1 MMGAEKPGRKD
12 PITISVEARLL
23 GENDRLAARNRQA
36 FAERGLCCLNLVSSP
51 GSGKTTLLV
60 ETIRALEG
68 RLRCAVIE
76 GDQQTD
82 YDARRIAETGA
93 AVVQV
98 NTGQACHLDAG
109 LVAGAAARLELAGI
123 DLLLIE
129 NVGNLICPAEYD
141 LGEDAKVV
149 VMSVTEGEEKPL
161 KYPLIFHLSSAVV
174 LTKCDLLPSLRFD
187 LETCRANIRQINPK
201 APILETSAYNP
212 STLEKWLAWL
222 ESQVRQKGASSQ
234 GRKENAQ

>member
-1 MMGAEKPGRKD
+1 MPDNKT
-12 PITISVEARLL
+12 PITVTVESRLL
-23 GENDRLAARNRQA
+23 GENDRLAAQNHQLFTRL
-36 FAERGLCCLNLVSSP
+36 GLCPLNLISSP

-60 ETIRALEG
+60 ETIRGLQG

-93 AVVQV
+93 AVVQI

-109 LVAGAAARLELAGI
+109 LVASAVERLDLKEV
-123 DLLLIE
+123 DLLVIE

-141 LGEDAKVV
+141 LGEAAKVV

-161 KYPLIFHLSSAVV
+161 KYPLIFHLASAVV
-174 LTKCDLLPSLRFD
+174 LTKCDLLPALRFD
-187 LETCRANIRQINPK
+187 LKTCLSNIRQVNPN
-201 APILETSAYNP
+201 APILQTSAYAP
-212 STLEKWLAWL
+212 ESLESWMTWL
-222 ESQVRQKGASSQ
+222 ESQTQKKHSQ
-234 GRKENAQ
+234 P